1 MAEQENNNVEMTDEE
16 KQAKISEMENLLVQM
31 DYTGRKVAFEVA
43 AKLKELNPNLSM
55 PVYEKYK
62 ASEQKANEY
71 RQIINDMQA

>member
-55 PVYEKYK
+55 KKYKKYK